1 MLIKKATVS
10 WAGSG
15 SYSEL
20 RILFYDKDGNLFES
34 GNAISNNTS
43 YGETE
48 NFKVTYV
55 GGVSYNAQYYPIYA
69 VLTTSYK
76 GIGVNSGYRYFSSAG
91 GNSGLFTI
99 EFKTIKPISK
109 IQICTNLSSTKKCFF
124 LDIYD
129 IYGNTESYTGINGS
143 TTTIHTYDLQV
154 DVHSINEIG
163 TTEITISSNT
173 VHFLQFKI

>member
-1 MLIKKATVS
+1 MLIKKVTVNWS
-10 WAGSG
+10 GSG
-15 SYSEL
+15 TYSEV

-76 GIGVNSGYRYFSSAG
+76 GIGENSGYRYFSSAG
-91 GNSGLFTI
+91 GSSGLFTI
-99 EFKTIKPISK
+99 EFKTIQPISK
-109 IQICTNLSSTKKCFF
+109 IQICTNLSSTKKRF
-124 LDIYD
+124 LFRYI
-129 IYGNTESYTGINGS
+129 
-143 TTTIHTYDLQV
+143 
-154 DVHSINEIG
+154 
-163 TTEITISSNT
+163 
-173 VHFLQFKI
+173 

>member
-1 MLIKKATVS
+1 MLIKKVAVNWDNS
-10 WAGSG
+10 S
-15 SYSEL
+15 SYSEV

-34 GNAISNNTS
+34 GNVISNNTS

-48 NFKVTYV
+48 NFKVTFSSI
-55 GGVSYNAQYYPIYA
+55 SYSPAYYPIYA

-76 GIGVNSGYRYFSSAG
+76 GIGENSGYRYFSSTG
-91 GNSGLFTI
+91 GSSGLFTI
-99 EFKTIKPISK
+99 EFKTIQPISK
-109 IQICTNLSSTKKCFF
+109 IKICTFVEGGARKGFS

-129 IYGNTESYTGINGS
+129 ICGNKESYSGYDTSAIV
-143 TTTIHTYDLQV
+143 HTYDLQV
-154 DVHSINEIG
+154 DVHSVNEIG

>member
-34 GNAISNNTS
+34 GNIISNNTS
-43 YGETE
+43 DGETE
-48 NFKVTYV
+48 NFKVTQV
-55 GGVSYNAQYYPIYA
+55 GAASYDLEYNPIYA
-69 VLTTSYK
+69 VSTTSYK
-76 GIGVNSGYRYFSSAG
+76 GIGYDSSYYCFKSSSST
-91 GNSGLFTI
+91 NGLFTI

-109 IQICTNLSSTKKCFF
+109 IQICTNLSSTKKGFF

-143 TTTIHTYDLQV
+143 STTIHTYDLQV